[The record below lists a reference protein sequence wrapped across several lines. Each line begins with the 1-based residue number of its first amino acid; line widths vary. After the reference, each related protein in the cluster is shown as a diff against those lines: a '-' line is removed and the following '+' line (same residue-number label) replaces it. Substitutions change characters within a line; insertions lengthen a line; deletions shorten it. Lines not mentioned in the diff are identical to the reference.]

1 MAKALVVVESPAKAK
16 TINKYLGRDYKVIA
30 SMGHVRDLPKSKL
43 GVDIENDFAEEYES
57 LASRKKVLKE
67 LKDAAKDAS
76 DIYIATDPDREG
88 EAIGWHISQELAGK
102 KRKFHR
108 LTFNEITKKAV
119 QDALK
124 NPRIIDEKMVSAQRA
139 RRVLDRLVGYKISPI
154 LWDKVRRGLSAGRV
168 QSVALKLVCD
178 REREIEQFVPVEYW
192 HVFARLAKPA
202 LSDVASGGVEGPEFE
217 AKLLKKSGDTVTV
230 ANEEQSKAI
239 LADLE
244 RATWTVSS
252 VVTKERKRHA
262 PPPFITSKLQQTAR
276 FPVKKTM
283 MIAQQLYEGAI
294 EIPGLAGGLI
304 TYMRTDSVRVADEAL
319 VAVREHV
326 KTAFGAE
333 YLPESPNF
341 YKSKADAQDA
351 HEAIRPTSMQHDPE
365 TAKPYLTPDQY
376 SLYRLIWNR
385 FVASQMTPA
394 TFDETSVDITAAT
407 STGSSQGDYLF
418 RVKGTVPKFA
428 GWMATYGL
436 TPGEPE
442 DKVEKDPKE
451 KGAGD
456 DDDAA
461 TSGVLP
467 PLAEGDRLDLKTL
480 RPEQRF
486 TQPPPRYSEATLVK
500 ELEENGIGRPSTY
513 ASIISVLQDR
523 EYAVKLEGRFKPTA
537 LGRIISDLLTKS
549 FDDIID
555 VEYTRSLEDDL
566 DKIEQGKT
574 GYEKTLSDF
583 YKKFKKDLSKAGREM
598 DDLKKGID
606 IGEACEKCGKPM
618 LKRVGKFGPFIAC
631 SGYPDCTN
639 TREIETQESESDAT
653 EEEIEPCENC
663 GKEMVM
669 KRGRFGQFL
678 ACSGYPECKTT
689 RKLIATKQGGLRAA
703 KPDQILDEKC
713 PKCGS
718 NLVIKQGRFGEFT
731 ACTNY
736 PECKYVK
743 HKSTGVKCPKDA
755 DKGGEI
761 VERKSRRGKI
771 FFGCS
776 NYPDC
781 DFVLW
786 NRPVPEACPKCGA
799 PYLIEKTTKKHGRQ
813 ILCHNEDCDYA
824 RSEAL
829 PETAA

>member
-30 SMGHVRDLPKSKL
+30 SMGHIRDLPKSKL
-43 GVDIENDFAEEYES
+43 GVDVENDFAEEYES
-57 LASRKKVLKE
+57 IATRKKVIKE

-76 DIYIATDPDREG
+76 DIYVATDPDREG
-88 EAIGWHISQELAGK
+88 EAIGWHLAQELGGR
-102 KRKFHR
+102 KRKIHR
-108 LTFNEITKKAV
+108 LTFNEITKKAIQAAIKQPGV
-119 QDALK
+119 
-124 NPRIIDEKMVSAQRA
+124 IDEKMVDAQRA
-139 RRVLDRLVGYKISPI
+139 RRVLDRLVGYKLSPL

-178 REREIEQFVPVEYW
+178 REREIERFVPEEYW
-192 HVFARLAKPA
+192 HVFARLAGAQP
-202 LSDVASGGVEGPEFE
+202 PEFE
-217 AKLLKKSGDTVTV
+217 AKLFKKSGDAVTV

-244 RATWTVSS
+244 RASWTVTS

-262 PPPFITSKLQQTAR
+262 PAPFITSKLQQTAR

-283 MIAQQLYEGAI
+283 MIAQQLYEGGI
-294 EIPGLAGGLI
+294 EIPELTGGLI

-319 VAVREHV
+319 VAVRDHI
-326 KTAFGAE
+326 KTTFGDE
-333 YLPESPNF
+333 YLPEKATY
-341 YKSKADAQDA
+341 YKSKSDAQDA
-351 HEAIRPTSMQHDPE
+351 HEAIRPTSLQHDPE
-365 TAKPYLTPDQY
+365 TVKSFLTSDQY

-385 FVASQMTPA
+385 FVASQMNPA
-394 TFDETSVDITAAT
+394 TFDETTVDIAA
-407 STGSSQGDYLF
+407 GDYVF

-436 TPGEPE
+436 TPGQPEPREGE
-442 DKVEKDPKE
+442 DTRPRESPLEREGEDEDGV
-451 KGAGD
+451 
-456 DDDAA
+456 
-461 TSGVLP
+461 SGVLP
-467 PLAEGDRLDLKTL
+467 QLAEGDRLELKAL
-480 RPEQRF
+480 RPEQKF
-486 TQPPPRYSEATLVK
+486 TQPPPRFSEATLVK

-523 EYAVKLEGRFKPTA
+523 DYVNKIEGRFKPTA
-537 LGRIISDLLTKS
+537 LGVIISDLLTKS

-574 GYEKTLSDF
+574 DYVKTLGDF
-583 YKKFKKDLSKAGREM
+583 YKKFKKDLSKAGKEM

-606 IGEACEKCGKPM
+606 IGEACDKCGSPM

-631 SGYPDCTN
+631 SAYPDCTN
-639 TREIETQESESDAT
+639 TREVEEQQPESESGD
-653 EEEIEPCENC
+653 EEIEPCENC
-663 GKEMVM
+663 GKPMAV

-678 ACSGYPECKTT
+678 ACTGYPECKTT
-689 RKLIATKQGGLRAA
+689 RKLIATKHGGLKAA

-713 PKCGS
+713 PRCGS

-731 ACTNY
+731 ACTSY

-743 HKSTGVKCPKDA
+743 HKTTGVICPKDG

-786 NRPVPEACPKCGA
+786 NRPVNEKCPKCGA

-813 ILCHNEDCDYA
+813 ILCNDDDCDYV
-824 RSEAL
+824 RSEEL
-829 PETAA
+829 VETPA